1 MADALRWLVLLV
13 ALAVPTVAV
22 AVPTDQEIEPDEAL
36 GGAIAT
42 LYEARDLTL
51 EGPCGTALVRFEVPT
66 MWSRARQCYSAPGGP
81 VPSNLSFELV
91 CGPEAKA
98 RARVRKLI
106 ARTPGRVQVVERTA
120 LADGSLTVFRSV
132 DRSAKGAPV
141 ERTFVIATRARP
153 AGDAFVLMRAAV
165 PPMQSDA
172 CRASLSALGRM
183 FEAAPNGPAT
193 SRF

>member
-1 MADALRWLVLLV
+1 MAGALRWLVLLV
-13 ALAVPTVAV
+13 ALTAPTVAV
-22 AVPTDQEIEPDEAL
+22 AVPTDQDFEPDEAL

-42 LYEARDLTL
+42 LYEARELTL

-66 MWSRARQCYSAPGGP
+66 VWSRARQCDLTPGGP

-106 ARTPGRVQVVERTA
+106 ARTPGRVQGVERTA

-132 DRSAKGAPV
+132 DRAAKGAPV
-141 ERTFVIATRARP
+141 ERTIVIATRARP
-153 AGDAFVLMRAAV
+153 AGDAFVLMRAAA
-165 PPMQSDA
+165 PPLQGDA
-172 CRASLSALGRM
+172 CRSSLSALGRM
-183 FEAAPNGPAT
+183 FEVAPSGPAQ